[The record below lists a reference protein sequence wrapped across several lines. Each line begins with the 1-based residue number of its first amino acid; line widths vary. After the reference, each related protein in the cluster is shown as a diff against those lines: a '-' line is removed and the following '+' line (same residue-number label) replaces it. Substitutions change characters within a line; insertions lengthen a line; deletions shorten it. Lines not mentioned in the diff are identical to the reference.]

1 MNLAGMHAAHFPV
14 KIDLSLASA
23 NQSADNFDFVQ

>member
-14 KIDLSLASA
+14 KTESA